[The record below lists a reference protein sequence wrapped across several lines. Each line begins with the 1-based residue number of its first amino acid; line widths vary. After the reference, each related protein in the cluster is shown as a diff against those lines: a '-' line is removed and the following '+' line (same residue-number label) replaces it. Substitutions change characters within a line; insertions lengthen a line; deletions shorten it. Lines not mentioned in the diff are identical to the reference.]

1 MPAPIRTT
9 LYTDAG
15 CPWAYSAIPALRVL
29 EWRYGSQLDWRLVMI
44 GLTESSEQYVKRG
57 YTTLRSARGQL
68 SFRRFGMPFAPAPKA
83 RISATARACR
93 AIIAAG
99 QIQAGA
105 EWPALHALQLSQFTS
120 PVVLEDD
127 EHISRI
133 VGAAIGVSPDTIHA
147 ALDSDAVTEAYQRDR
162 AETRTAAGS
171 PAELQD
177 KTATSD
183 GPVRF
188 TAPSVVFERDG
199 QRLVAGGWQT
209 IEAYD
214 VLIANLDPTLT
225 RRTPPE
231 DVGELIEAFPQ
242 GLTTQEVTAL
252 LVQGNDAEDRKT
264 AELALLDLVGEG
276 RAVRLGVGDDA
287 LWVSPDEAEHQR
299 AILHEALE
307 PEVALH

>member
-1 MPAPIRTT
+1 VCSSNLQDGGQWT
-9 LYTDAG
+9 
-15 CPWAYSAIPALRVL
+15 ALR
-29 EWRYGSQLDWRLVMI
+29 
-44 GLTESSEQYVKRG
+44 
-57 YTTLRSARGQL
+57 
-68 SFRRFGMPFAPAPKA
+68 
-83 RISATARACR
+83 
-93 AIIAAG
+93 
-99 QIQAGA
+99 
-105 EWPALHALQLSQFTS
+105 ALQLSQFST
-120 PVVLEDD
+120 PLVLEDD
-127 EHISRI
+127 EHVSRV
-133 VGAAIGVSPDTIHA
+133 VGAALGVSPETVRE

-171 PAELQD
+171 PAEFQD

-214 VLIANLDPTLT
+214 VLVANLDPTLT
-225 RRTPPE
+225 RRTAPE

-276 RAVRLGVGDDA
+276 RAVRLGLGDDA